1 MQSRLQALFMLFW
14 TSLVRCRALR
24 PTDYTDRA
32 SACPACSQQMSRG
45 GLTPVQIERGSPAMV
60 CSVQTGLVWV
70 M

>member
-14 TSLVRCRALR
+14 TSLVRCKALR
-24 PTDYTDRA
+24 PTDRA

-60 CSVQTGLVWV
+60 CSVQTGLVLV